1 MIDCG
6 DALLFFEATSFPFK
20 LFPPIV
26 VHCKTIVDHTERT
39 DIHKSCKSIEAL
51 LNILNEYC
59 EAAGAVVAL
68 QKKLAKS
75 LKDMASLKTTAE
87 TAANAMHASAAIFES
102 LSDVD
107 SKFAKIA
114 DKEYDAI
121 SIEVK
126 KWFKK
131 LSKEERAHDERM
143 ASANAKIKQA
153 GQNYEKKSK
162 KKATDASEEHARYI
176 NLISTLGPEV
186 SQEKYNH
193 TLNVTQRHTATT
205 YSVAA
210 CLARLADVEWQ
221 KSCECVRRFSP
232 TVGPLGNWKSLCEGG
247 WTGPIPS
254 DLPDVEFSG
263 GQPSPRAEQESG
275 GLKPIEE
282 ETRPGPPTSP
292 RITPEPQASPNQS
305 RHPPPGYSTGPPSA
319 SASSM
324 DVSREQSTSTRDS
337 PTLQRQG
344 QSPMTSLSNT
354 TERIPAPPSSNTLE
368 PPRAPF
374 FDPNT
379 GSVRSLSAFP
389 SPPTHF
395 PIPPARPI
403 QRQQSSLSQSTQ
415 GQGQLEFPSSN
426 QLAESPVSAHAEL
439 SGISDLD
446 EPPARAANR
455 NAHDEHSGEVPS
467 PTNDDGMK
475 PILMRSQ
482 TLLPVEPNHQR
493 ERVISARNERRHE
506 AVDSKQDK
514 KRRNSEENV
523 REFGEL
529 NHTLPSSSQPRAVEP
544 PRPVDRTDAGAS
556 SGSVVAAMRNRY
568 SNAPTS
574 TSPPPRDLPRLPLSV
589 SNLATRYQPNDA
601 PLSPRI
607 RAGSPP
613 VSRQQSLPLLDTGA
627 RSPKEAYQEYP
638 SSSYRPGQVISNPEE
653 DRTRRQRPD
662 ELAELQRREREQELR
677 ERELELEMRAHELE
691 KQRQQLQTLR
701 DSDPENGRQ
710 ASGRG
715 DDSSQSGQF
724 GLRPRERRISL
735 RYQLQRPLSQMEL
748 DDVNDPQHT
757 PRPSNSNVRAKSQY
771 SHSIGNLVSSGLQT
785 PPPMIQPLHSP
796 KPSRPMPQ
804 PQDLEYDSRA
814 SEQYQ
819 DSTSHSNASTS
830 TSNHAAYCGCES
842 CSVSKY
848 KSVER
853 SSIDQRQ
860 PPSGRS
866 PQVVEAKAQTH
877 RTEKPKGWIRR
888 LSMPVGNAFSLDS
901 KKHQSNNNVGSIT
914 GNYALGSGVSNSPV
928 TEKRSIFSMDGKKN
942 ISQTALRTP
951 EPSIQ
956 EDGRLGVRP
965 GGGAAGRRSFEASG
979 ISNRS
984 MTNLGRH

>member
-1 MIDCG
+1 MASIASTP
-6 DALLFFEATSFPFK
+6 ALA
-20 LFPPIV
+20 
-26 VHCKTIVDHTERT
+26 ERA

-87 TAANAMHASAAIFES
+87 TAANAMHAGAAIFES

-153 GQNYEKKSK
+153 GQTYEKKSK

-232 TVGPLGNWKSLCEGG
+232 TVGPLGNWRTLCEGG

-254 DLPDVEFSG
+254 DLPDVEFSS
-263 GQPSPRAEQESG
+263 GQPSPRAEQGSG

-282 ETRPGPPTSP
+282 EAHLGPLPTST
-292 RITPEPQASPNQS
+292 RITPEPQGSPNQS

-344 QSPMTSLSNT
+344 QSSTTNLSNT
-354 TERIPAPPSSNTLE
+354 LVEHVPTAPSSNALE

-374 FDPNT
+374 FDLNT

-415 GQGQLEFPSSN
+415 GQGQSALEFPSSN

-439 SGISDLD
+439 SGISDVD
-446 EPPARAANR
+446 ESPAKATNR
-455 NAHDEHSGEVPS
+455 NAGHSGEVPS
-467 PTNDDGMK
+467 PTNDDRIK
-475 PILMRSQ
+475 PVPIRSQ

-493 ERVISARNERRHE
+493 ERVISARNERRYE
-506 AVDSKQDK
+506 AVDLKQDI
-514 KRRNSEENV
+514 KRQNSEENV

-544 PRPVDRTDAGAS
+544 PRPVDRTDTGAS

-601 PLSPRI
+601 PLSPRM

-613 VSRQQSLPLLDTGA
+613 VSRQHSLPLQDTTA
-627 RSPKEAYQEYP
+627 RSPKEVYQDYP
-638 SSSYRPGQVISNPEE
+638 SSSYRPGQVVPNQEE
-653 DRTRRQRPD
+653 DRTRRQRQD
-662 ELAELQRREREQELR
+662 ELTEFQRREREQELK

-701 DSDPENGRQ
+701 DSAPENGRQ
-710 ASGRG
+710 VSGRG
-715 DDSSQSGQF
+715 DDSNQSGQF

-748 DDVNDPQHT
+748 DDVDDPQHT
-757 PRPSNSNVRAKSQY
+757 PRPSDSNVRAKTQY
-771 SHSIGNLVSSGLQT
+771 SHSATNLVSSGLQT
-785 PPPMIQPLHSP
+785 PPPMTQPLHSP

-804 PQDLEYDSRA
+804 PRDLENGSRA
-814 SEQYQ
+814 SERYQ

-853 SSIDQRQ
+853 PSVDQRQ
-860 PPSGRS
+860 PLSGRS
-866 PQVVEAKAQTH
+866 PQAAEEKAQMH
-877 RTEKPKGWIRR
+877 RAEKPKGWIRR

-901 KKHQSNNNVGSIT
+901 KKHQSNNSVGSIT